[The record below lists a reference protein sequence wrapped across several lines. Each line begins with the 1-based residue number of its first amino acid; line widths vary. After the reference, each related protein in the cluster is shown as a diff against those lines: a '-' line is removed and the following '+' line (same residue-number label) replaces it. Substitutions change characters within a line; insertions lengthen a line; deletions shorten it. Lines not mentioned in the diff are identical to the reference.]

1 MPMEDE
7 VADLPDVRI
16 REVAPDD
23 REWAAHLMATS
34 DPWLTLGRNEASCR
48 LVMHNPDAIVFVAW
62 VGGARAGFVLCHRR
76 GVVGSPY
83 LATIA
88 VDPAWRG
95 RGVGRMLIAFVEDHF
110 RPEARHLFLCVSS
123 FNPRARALYERL
135 GFRQVGELPEY
146 FIPDA
151 SEILMHK
158 RLRG

>member
-1 MPMEDE
+1 MPMNDDE
-7 VADLPDVRI
+7 SSLAHITI

-48 LVMHNPDAIVFVAW
+48 LVMHNPEAIIFVAW
-62 VGGARAGFVLCHRR
+62 VGSARAGFVLCHRR

-146 FIPDA
+146 FIPNA